1 MHKDKMLNKKLTQ
14 TAGIL
19 SKLTIKRKIL
29 TILEESETSREL
41 MADFKNIWLMV
52 SQALVS
58 EIKNRVKNTSWFMA
72 E

>member
-1 MHKDKMLNKKLTQ
+1 
-14 TAGIL
+14 
-19 SKLTIKRKIL
+19 
-29 TILEESETSREL
+29 